1 MLDKVKLALR
11 ISTDAFDDEITDLI
25 DAAKMDLQLS
35 GVKTDNAEKDSLL
48 QQAILLYCK
57 SMFGLGNPDKSAYW
71 ESYQSMLRKLKLSS
85 DYGMHET
92 EAEV

>member
-11 ISTDAFDDEITDLI
+11 ISTDAFDSEITDLI
-25 DAAKMDLQLS
+25 DAAKTDLQLS
-35 GVKTDNAEKDSLL
+35 GVRTDKADGDSLL

-71 ESYQSMLRKLKLSS
+71 ESYQSMIRKLKLSS

-92 EAEV
+92 GESV

>member
-48 QQAILLYCK
+48 QQAIFLYCK
-57 SMFGLGNPDKSAYW
+57 SMFGLGNPDKAVYW